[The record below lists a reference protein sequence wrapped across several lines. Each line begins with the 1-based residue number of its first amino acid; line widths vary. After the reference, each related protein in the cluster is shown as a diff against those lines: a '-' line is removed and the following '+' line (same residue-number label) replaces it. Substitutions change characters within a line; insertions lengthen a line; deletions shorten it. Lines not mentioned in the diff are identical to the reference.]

1 MTLFCCCCFTWLQ
14 KRKQKK
20 KKKYP
25 QDTSDKKIGKYCEK
39 KKKNIFRLRI
49 THALKEHCCCYSF
62 IYLLIFF
69 FYGLSTST
77 VMLPMNTYRVHL
89 GGKKKEETR

>member
-39 KKKNIFRLRI
+39 KKRTFSGCAS
-49 THALKEHCCCYSF
+49 H
-62 IYLLIFF
+62 
-69 FYGLSTST
+69 
-77 VMLPMNTYRVHL
+77 
-89 GGKKKEETR
+89 TR